1 MIAVI
6 MAGGIGTRFWPLSR
20 KKNPKQYLKIVS
32 EKSMIQMTVERLLS
46 KIAMNDIYVVTSSDQ
61 AELVQRELPH
71 LPLKNIIIEPFG
83 RNTAPCIALSAL
95 YLSKSYPQDE
105 LMFVLPADHV
115 VQDVDKFL
123 NYLEIGVVAAE
134 ESNLVTFGIEPEYP
148 ATGYGYIE
156 AAEKYSDTMFNVK
169 QFKEKPDLETA
180 KQFIKEGNFFWNS
193 GMFLW
198 RIDTILKSFE
208 KYLPKISELLENI
221 SEKWVLNNTDIT
233 AEYEQMPK
241 IPIDIGIMEQAKKRI
256 VVPVNFG
263 WSDVGGWKALYDI
276 SEKDESQNV
285 FKTNCTEL
293 NSKGCLVISNKKV
306 ALIDVDDLVVVDSED
321 AILITKKDSSEKV
334 KNIVSILEEKK
345 EDKYL

>member
-1 MIAVI
+1 